1 MGDDRLFVLDACA
14 LIAFLRQEDGADVV
28 ADVLQG
34 QGNRCL
40 AHAINLCEVYYD
52 MVRRTDEATAAQIL
66 ADVEDVGV
74 EPYLSVELALW
85 QRAGRLKADVR
96 RISLADC
103 FALALADLHG
113 GTLLTSDRHEF
124 GPLAASGAFR
134 IQFIR

>member
-66 ADVEDVGV
+66 ADVDES
-74 EPYLSVELALW
+74 YLSVEQALW